1 MAYLRDRLLLA
12 RELLHESGS
21 GFVQIGDENVHRA
34 GMVMDEIFGAEN
46 RMATISYAT
55 TGGSSTSHLPQIA
68 DYLLWYARDRRRMKY
83 RQLYEPLTRAEVIES
98 FSWHVMVELP
108 DGQCRQPQR
117 DTQKARVTGPFTVEA
132 VPAPAVKSL
141 DAIEEATSQ
150 ADDVSVAR
158 SGETL
163 AKATGATSFSR
174 PAFAARPGRAFRSPD
189 WSRCLEPGGCT
200 LMVRCAPTIP
210 VQRV

>member
-117 DTQKARVTGPFTVEA
+117 DTQKARVTGPFTVEERA
-132 VPAPAVKSL
+132 RAGGEVARRNRGGDLPGGRRFGRALGRDARQGDWRDELLPARCSSRWP
-141 DAIEEATSQ
+141 ATST
-150 ADDVSVAR
+150 AGR
-158 SGETL
+158 SSPGI
-163 AKATGATSFSR
+163 SR
-174 PAFAARPGRAFRSPD
+174 PRST
-189 WSRCLEPGGCT
+189 RT
-200 LMVRCAPTIP
+200 
-210 VQRV
+210 